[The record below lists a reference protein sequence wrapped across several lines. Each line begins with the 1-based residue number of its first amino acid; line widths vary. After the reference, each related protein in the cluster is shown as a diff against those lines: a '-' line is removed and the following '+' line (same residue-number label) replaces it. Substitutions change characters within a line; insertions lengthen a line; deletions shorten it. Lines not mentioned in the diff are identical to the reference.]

1 MSQHDELILPEDRP
15 GLVKR
20 NRPFYALGIDLG
32 TTQSTVSLAVWDGV
46 NPVDIRTLPV
56 RQRLPDGEHT
66 DVFVPSVVAIHGGR
80 AYVGEGGRRLRGR
93 ATELGLRQYRN
104 LFYDTKNEIGL
115 KKTYAAAP
123 DGFRCAAEIGARV
136 LKRLYRAAEKALG
149 GPPDRVVVTVP
160 ASFQAAQRNDTLRA
174 AELAGIRL
182 GPGDLL
188 DEPVAAF
195 IAFVANDG
203 DRLVSRLSSPR
214 NLVVFDFG
222 GGTCDVAVLR
232 LHRSRGVGPV
242 RVSWLAVSRYH
253 RLGGGDIDNAIVH
266 EVLIPQLLKENG
278 MRPFDL
284 TYDDKRFAIEPVLLG
299 VAERLKQAVC
309 ERVGGPAPG
318 AASGSSW
325 GGTAKATADGAVV
338 EGVFRWTL
346 RNRDVRL
353 TDPTL
358 SVKAFNSVLKP
369 FLDRDLL
376 YARETEYRVTSS
388 IFAPLGDALDRA
400 GITPEAVDECLVV
413 GGSSRI
419 PQVMRA
425 LRTYFPRANFLSHD
439 DAREAKLCVSKGAA
453 YHAVSLAAFG
463 RGLVVPVAHED
474 IAIRTTSGLVT
485 LVPTGTALP
494 HPGDGSWAE
503 TTQIA
508 VPETVLTGVGK
519 VRMEV
524 VAGGNGR
531 VLYTQVWRIPAPVNR
546 GSPIEVSY
554 RLDENQVLHLRARLL
569 ERPEAGELSF
579 TIENPLTHVVNPQP
593 KRLRIEELEESVR
606 LGEVTA
612 DKLPEVMIEL
622 AQLYDELGQRE
633 KAVEYL
639 QRTLRELG
647 RPDAGLLNRMALL
660 YDRMGDGERAE
671 KYYREAAEHSS
682 CGSAYFNLAL
692 KLHKQNRLSEA
703 KDCIDRAIQR
713 QPIGPYFT
721 LAAMI
726 AQSAG
731 DRRGFESHLQ
741 QAFTRYPPV
750 QMQDDWTLGW
760 YVTAAS
766 LAGDSVRL
774 NEGRAEQKRRKQQS
788 KAAPPEEAP
797 LPILAE
803 ALVRRREI

>member
-1 MSQHDELILPEDRP
+1 MSQNEALILPEGRP
-15 GLVKR
+15 KLAER

-32 TTQSTVSLAVWDGV
+32 TTQSTVSLAVWNGID
-46 NPVDIRTLPV
+46 PVDIRTLPV
-56 RQRLPDGEHT
+56 RQRLLDGEHT
-66 DVFVPSVVAIHGGR
+66 DVFVPSVVAIYGGR
-80 AYVGEGGRRLRGR
+80 AYVGEGGRRLRGQ

-115 KKTYAAAP
+115 RKTYAGAP
-123 DGFRCAAEIGARV
+123 DGFRCAAEIGGQV
-136 LKRLYRAAEKALG
+136 LKRLYRAAERALG

-160 ASFQAAQRNDTLRA
+160 ASFQSAQRNDTLRA

-195 IAFVANDG
+195 IAFLLSDG
-203 DRLVSRLSSPR
+203 DRLVGRLNHPR

-266 EVLIPQLLKENG
+266 EVLIPQLLRENG
-278 MRPFDL
+278 MKPFDL

-299 VAERLKQAVC
+299 VAEQLKRALCDQLA
-309 ERVGGPAPG
+309 GGLPAPFSGGSG
-318 AASGSSW
+318 A
-325 GGTAKATADGAVV
+325 GTAGTEAGKAVV
-338 EGVFRWTL
+338 DGVFRWTL
-346 RNRDVRL
+346 CNREVRL

-358 SVKAFNSVLKP
+358 TVQAFNRVLKP

-400 GITPEAVDECLVV
+400 GLKPDAVDECLVV

-419 PQVMRA
+419 PQVMQA
-425 LRTYFPRANFLSHD
+425 LREYLPRAKLLSHED
-439 DAREAKLCVSKGAA
+439 PREAKLCVSKGAA
-453 YHAVSLAAFG
+453 YHAVALAAFG

-474 IAIRTTSGLVT
+474 IAIRTSSGLVT

-494 HPGDGSWAE
+494 HPGDGSWAQ
-503 TTQIA
+503 TAQIA
-508 VPETVLTGVGK
+508 APETVPTGVSK
-519 VRMEV
+519 VRLEV
-524 VAGGNGR
+524 VAAGNGR

-554 RLDENQVLHLRARLL
+554 RLDENQVLHLRARLP
-569 ERPEAGELSF
+569 ERPGAGELSF
-579 TIENPLTHVVNPQP
+579 SIENPLTHVVNPQP
-593 KRLRIEELEESVR
+593 RRIRIEELEESVR

-612 DKLPEVMIEL
+612 EQLPKVMVEL
-622 AQLYDELGQRE
+622 AELYDELGQRE

-639 QRTLRELG
+639 RRTLRELG
-647 RPDAGLLNRMALL
+647 RPDAGILNRMALL

-671 KYYREAAEHSS
+671 KFYREAAEHSS
-682 CGSAYFNLAL
+682 CGTAYFNLAL
-692 KLHKQNRLSEA
+692 KLHRQNRLSEA
-703 KDCIDRAIQR
+703 KDCIERAIQR
-713 QPIGPYFT
+713 QPVGPYFT

-731 DRRGFESHLQ
+731 DRRSFESNLQ
-741 QAFTRYPPV
+741 QSFKHFPPV
-750 QMQDDWTLGW
+750 HLQDDWTLGW

-766 LAGDSVRL
+766 LAGDSLRL
-774 NEGRAEQKRRKQQS
+774 REGRAEQTRRKQQGEVT
-788 KAAPPEEAP
+788 PTEEAP
-797 LPILAE
+797 LPILTE
-803 ALVRRREI
+803 ALVRRNGR